1 MKTVLVTRP
10 KDQAGSLIAALS
22 KFNLG
27 CELFPT
33 IEIAAVPGWSLPGL
47 SGYAGIF
54 FTSVNSVNYLCTP
67 LQKDFPEF
75 AREINKLKVF
85 AVGVKTAK
93 ALAKFNIST
102 EELPSQ
108 AYATDLMA
116 MIKPEEIQNN
126 KFLFIRGT
134 LSLGIIPAEIS
145 KHGGLCDEITVYEN
159 KIATPPPDELVR
171 IKSLLEQGKIDCIV
185 FTSPSTAINF
195 FQLLNIQSLPE
206 KTKVASIGTTT
217 SGALTDM
224 NIATDIMPDYST
236 SEGLAEA
243 IANSLY

>member
-22 KFNLG
+22 KLNLG
-27 CELFPT
+27 HELFPT
-33 IEIAAVPGWSLPGL
+33 IEIAAVPGWSLPGF
-47 SGYAGIF
+47 SDYTGIF
-54 FTSVNSVNYLCTP
+54 FTSVNSANYFCTS
-67 LQKDFPEF
+67 LQKDFPDF
-75 AREINKLKVF
+75 AREINQLKVF
-85 AVGVKTAK
+85 AVGVKTAD

-102 EELPSQ
+102 EALPSQ

-116 MIKPEEIQNN
+116 MIKPEEIQGN

-134 LSLGIIPAEIS
+134 LSLGIIPAEVK
-145 KHGGLCDEITVYEN
+145 KHGGICDEITVYEN
-159 KIATPPPDELVR
+159 KIASPLPEEIARV
-171 IKSLLEQGKIDCIV
+171 KSLLEQGKIDCIV

-195 FQLLNIQSLPE
+195 FELLGICSLPE
-206 KTKVASIGTTT
+206 NVKVASIGTTT
-217 SGALTDM
+217 SGALTEM

-243 IANSLY
+243 IANSL